1 MMSQPNRVTNNQ
13 RVSDRA
19 PDGTER
25 QALGLS
31 VVIVS
36 WNSAEF
42 LEGCLNAVYGEADR
56 RDVEVIVVDNASKD
70 GSVDLIRNQFPQ
82 VRLIVN
88 DANRGVSVGF
98 NQGMAA
104 STRAYIQLLC
114 SDTTVQPGA
123 FDALL
128 SFLDTHPDVGA
139 VGPRLMYPD
148 GRPQPSCRTFPSLT
162 LFAWEFLGLSRL
174 FPAHPVFGKWRMGTF
189 DHRTLR
195 EVDQP
200 RGSSLMVRKAMV
212 EQVGGWDESLEM
224 FFNDV
229 DWCLRIKENGWKIY
243 FVPAALMA
251 HYGGGS
257 VKKVRPRMI
266 LASHRCCYRYFRKHE
281 KGFPSLLAVQG
292 LGVLLLLSAGI
303 RYFIARL
310 TTPSYPD
317 A

>member
-1 MMSQPNRVTNNQ
+1 MSHDDGVPDNRTMINPL
-13 RVSDRA
+13 
-19 PDGTER
+19 PDIPR
-25 QALGLS
+25 PRLLDLS

-36 WNSAEF
+36 WNSVEF
-42 LEGCLNAVYGEADR
+42 LEDCLSGVYTDADG

-70 GSVDLIRNQFPQ
+70 GSVDLVRNRFPL

-88 DANRGVSVGF
+88 DTNRGVSVAF

-128 SFLDTHPDVGA
+128 IILDTHPDVGA

-148 GRPQPSCRTFPSLT
+148 GRPQPSCRTFPSLS
-162 LFAWEFLGLSRL
+162 LFAWEFLGFSRL
-174 FPAHPVFGKWRMGTF
+174 FPRHPVFGKWRMGTF
-189 DHRTLR
+189 DHGMLR

-200 RGSSLMVRKAMV
+200 RGSSLMVRKSMV

-229 DWCLRIKENGWKIY
+229 DWCLRIKQDGWKIY
-243 FVPAALMA
+243 FVPDALMA

-257 VKKVRPRMI
+257 IKKVRPRMI
-266 LASHRCCYRYFRKHE
+266 LASHRCCYRYFRKHG

-303 RYFIARL
+303 RYLIARL
-310 TTPSYPD
+310 TTPPYPD